1 VYFRVVEFG
10 KLDALEGV
18 NFNLA
23 ATRRVTPWPSTAGV
37 HGKVLLGGTAWGI
50 KEWVGD
56 LYPAGT
62 PAKAFL
68 HAYSQQFGTLELN
81 TTHYRIPDAETVLR
95 WKRESEGRT
104 QFCPKLPQVFSHSAD
119 LGLHR
124 PDLLQ
129 FQRVISGLEA
139 QLGPCFL
146 QLPPTFAFD
155 RLPLLERFLQQW
167 PREIPLA
174 VEFRHESWFT
184 QESRMLEWG
193 GMLQRLGKCCVITD
207 VAGRRDVA
215 HMVLAGTQ
223 VLVRWVGH
231 AGHASDEQRLK
242 NWASVLKEWM
252 DMGMQ
257 EVHFFVHQPEPNAV
271 RPAGNVLVQELEKLG
286 VRVPALKSKATPP
299 QNLTLFG

>member
-1 VYFRVVEFG
+1 MYFSAVEFG
-10 KLDALEGV
+10 KLDALDGV
-18 NFNLA
+18 NFQLG
-23 ATRRVTPWPSTAGV
+23 ATRWARPVEAAAPVGR
-37 HGKVLLGGTAWGI
+37 VLLGGTAWGI

-62 PAKAFL
+62 PARAFL
-68 HAYSQQFGTLELN
+68 NAYSQQFGTLELN
-81 TTHYRIPDAETVLR
+81 TTHYRIPDAATVLR
-95 WKRESEGRT
+95 WKQESGGRM

-129 FQRVISGLEA
+129 FQQVIIGLGD

-146 QLPPTFAFD
+146 QLPPTFGHD

-184 QESRMLEWG
+184 QEARMLEWG
-193 GMLQRLGKCCVITD
+193 IMLQRLGKCCVITD

-215 HMVLAGTQ
+215 HLVLAGTQ
-223 VLVRWVGH
+223 VLVRWVGN
-231 AGHASDEQRLK
+231 AGHASDTARLK
-242 NWASVLKEWM
+242 NWAAVLKSWIEQ
-252 DMGMQ
+252 GMQ
-257 EVHFFVHQPEPNAV
+257 EVHFFIHQPEAAAV
-271 RPAGNVLVQELEKLG
+271 RPAGNVLVHELAALG
-286 VRVPALKSKATPP
+286 VQVPALQLKSAPP